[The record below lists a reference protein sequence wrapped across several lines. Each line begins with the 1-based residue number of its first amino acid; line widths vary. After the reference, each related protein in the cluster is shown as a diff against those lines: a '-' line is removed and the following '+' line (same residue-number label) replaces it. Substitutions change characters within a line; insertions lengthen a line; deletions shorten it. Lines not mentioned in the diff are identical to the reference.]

1 MVLHERVSRFDG
13 DCFQMTVYARRR
25 DMREK
30 WEESR
35 IKDIN
40 KFEKYLRNQNRG
52 NSLFLIYKSY
62 ETLFK
67 NNSKRNFLN

>member
-1 MVLHERVSRFDG
+1 
-13 DCFQMTVYARRR
+13 MTVYARRR

-52 NSLFLIYKSY
+52 NSLFLIYKSF
-62 ETLFK
+62 ETFFK
-67 NNSKRNFLN
+67 NNPKRNFLN